1 MWRFY
6 TDSGLPAFPRLWF
19 PLQVALGQREFL
31 RVWGG
36 DYPTPDGTAIRDYIH
51 VMDLAE
57 GHVAAVANVLKNAE
71 FGCQA
76 INLGTGT
83 GEAVPRVAY

>member
-1 MWRFY
+1 MWRFH

-83 GEAVPRVAY
+83 GEAVPHVAY